1 MWSKKKKKKKKKKTK
16 ENLYG
21 AEHPKEYKPTLS
33 PHHVIDFTV
42 MLTIHWL
49 LFTDL
54 ATLKM
59 DGKGFSGLFK
69 I

>member
-1 MWSKKKKKKKKKKTK
+1 MVLNIQK
-16 ENLYG
+16 NIN
-21 AEHPKEYKPTLS
+21 PLS
-33 PHHVIDFTV
+33 PQHHVIDFTV

-69 I
+69 F